1 MTGVAQRTLPDGRYG
16 KQAGKPLP
24 KWLRWSLPVVGVL
37 VGAVVALV
45 AYQNLGNQPI
55 EAKQS
60 AFEVLDDSS
69 VEVTFEVVRD
79 EPDQPVVCVIRARSD
94 DGDEAGRR
102 EVLVPPGRSTSS
114 ATTVLRTSK
123 PPVTGEV
130 FGCSYQV
137 PAYLSTR

>member
-1 MTGVAQRTLPDGRYG
+1 VAQRTLPEGRYG
-16 KQAGKPLP
+16 KQASKPLP

-37 VGAVVALV
+37 VGVVIAIV
-45 AYQNLGNQPI
+45 AYRNLGNQPI

-60 AFEVLDDSS
+60 AFEVLGDRS

-79 EPDQPVVCVIRARSD
+79 QPDRPAVCVIRARSD

-102 EVLVPPGRSTSS
+102 EVLIPPGRST
-114 ATTVLRTSK
+114 AVAKTVLHTSK

-137 PAYLSTR
+137 PAYLSTN

>member
-1 MTGVAQRTLPDGRYG
+1 VAQRTLPEGRYG
-16 KQAGKPLP
+16 GRAGKPLP

-37 VGAVVALV
+37 VGGAVALV
-45 AYQNLGNQPI
+45 AYQNLGNQPV

-60 AFEVLDDSS
+60 AFEVLDDRS

-79 EPDQPVVCVIRARSD
+79 HPDQPVVCVIRARSD

-102 EVLVPPGRSTSS
+102 EVLVPPGRSTSV
-114 ATTVLRTSK
+114 AKTILRTSK

>member
-1 MTGVAQRTLPDGRYG
+1 MTAVVQRTLPEGRYG
-16 KQAGKPLP
+16 KRAKGPLP
-24 KWLRWSLPVVGVL
+24 RWLRWSLPVVGVL
-37 VGAVVALV
+37 VGVVIALV
-45 AYQNLGNQPI
+45 AYRNLGNQPI

-60 AFEVLDDSS
+60 GFEVLGDST

-79 EPDQPVVCVIRARSD
+79 DPARAAVCIIRARSD

-102 EVLVPPGRSTSS
+102 EVLVPPGR
-114 ATTVLRTSK
+114 TTVIEKTTLRTSK

-137 PAYLSTR
+137 PAYLSTN

>member
-1 MTGVAQRTLPDGRYG
+1 MAQRTLPEGRYG
-16 KQAGKPLP
+16 SRARGPVSP
-24 KWLRWSLPVVGVL
+24 VLRWALL
-37 VGAVVALV
+37 VVALV
-45 AYQNLGNQPI
+45 VGGVVAWIGYQNLGTQPI
-55 EAKQS
+55 ESEQA

-69 VEVTFEVVRD
+69 VEITVEVARD
-79 EPDQPVVCVIRARSD
+79 RPERPAVCIVRARSE

-102 EVLVPPGRSTSS
+102 EVLVPPAEGTSRV
-114 ATTVLRTSK
+114 TTVLRTSK